1 MRINIG
7 SKNQVKVDAVKEIIK
22 DYDIL
27 SEAEVFSLEVS
38 SEVFKQPKSIHETV
52 NGAKNRARNAFQNC
66 KYSFGIESG
75 LIKVPNTK
83 TGYMN
88 VCACAIYDGKD
99 YHIGL
104 SSAFEYPTKVTK
116 LVFSDNLEID
126 EAVYKVG
133 LTNDKRIGRSG
144 GVIGYLTKGRLK
156 RKEYTKQAITT
167 ALIHLENPELFK
179 NSNN

>member
-1 MRINIG
+1 M
-7 SKNQVKVDAVKEIIK
+7 SKV
-22 DYDIL
+22 
-27 SEAEVFSLEVS
+27 EVFSIEVPS
-38 SEVFKQPKSIHETV
+38 GVYKQPTSMDETIQGAI
-52 NGAKNRARNAFQNC
+52 NRAKNSFQKC
-66 KYSFGIESG
+66 EYSFGIESG
-75 LIKVPNTK
+75 LMKVPHTK

-104 SSAFEYPTKVTK
+104 SSAFEYPTKIINF
-116 LVFSDNLEID
+116 VFSDKLEID
-126 EAVYKVG
+126 EAIYKTG

-167 ALIHLENPELFK
+167 ALIHLENPELF
-179 NSNN
+179 N

>member
-1 MRINIG
+1 MRINVG

-22 DYDIL
+22 DYDFL
-27 SEAEVFSLEVS
+27 SEAEVFSLEVTS
-38 SEVFKQPKSIHETV
+38 GVYKQPTSTDETIQ
-52 NGAKNRARNAFQNC
+52 GAMNRAKSAFQNC

-75 LIKVPNTK
+75 LITIPNTK

-88 VCACAIYDGKD
+88 ICACAIYDGKD
-99 YHIGL
+99 YHLGL

-126 EAVYKVG
+126 EAIYKAG

-144 GVIGYLTKGRLK
+144 GVIGYLTKNRLK
-156 RKEYTKQAITT
+156 RKEYIKQAITT

-179 NSNN
+179 

>member
-1 MRINIG
+1 MRINVG

-22 DYDIL
+22 DYDFL
-27 SEAEVFSLEVS
+27 SKAEVFSLEVLS
-38 SEVFKQPKSIHETV
+38 GVYKQPTSINETIQ
-52 NGAKNRARNAFQNC
+52 GAMNRAKSAFKNC

-75 LIKVPNTK
+75 LMKVPNTK

-104 SSAFEYPTKVTK
+104 SSAFEYPIKVTK

-126 EAVYKVG
+126 EAIYKAG
-133 LTNDKRIGRSG
+133 LTKDKRIGRSG
-144 GVIGYLTKGRLK
+144 GVIGYLTKDRLK
-156 RKEYTKQAITT
+156 RKEYIKQAITT
-167 ALIHLENPELFK
+167 ALIHLENPLLF
-179 NSNN
+179 N

>member
-7 SKNQVKVDAVKEIIK
+7 SKNKVKVNAVKEAIQ
-22 DYDIL
+22 DYDFL
-27 SEAEVFSLEVS
+27 SKAEVFSIEVS
-38 SEVFKQPKSIHETV
+38 SDVHKQPKSIYETV
-52 NGAKNRARNAFQNC
+52 EGAMNRAKNAFQNC

-83 TGYMN
+83 TGYMD
-88 VCACAIYDGKD
+88 VCVCAIYDGKD

-116 LVFSDNLEID
+116 LVLSEELDID
-126 EAVYKVG
+126 EAFYKAG
-133 LTNDKRIGRSG
+133 LTRDKRIGRSG

-156 RKEYTKQAITT
+156 K
-167 ALIHLENPELFK
+167 K
-179 NSNN
+179 NTLSRQ

>member
-1 MRINIG
+1 MRINVG
-7 SKNQVKVDAVKEIIK
+7 SKNQVKVDAVKEAIQ
-22 DYDIL
+22 DYDFL
-27 SEAEVFSLEVS
+27 SKAEVFSLEVS
-38 SEVFKQPKSIHETV
+38 SEVFKQPKSINETID
-52 NGAKNRARNAFQNC
+52 GAKNRARNAFQNC

-83 TGYMN
+83 TGYMDVT
-88 VCACAIYDGKD
+88 VCVIYDGKD

-116 LVFSDNLEID
+116 LVFSEEID
-126 EAVYKVG
+126 IDQAFYKAG
-133 LTNDKRIGRSG
+133 LTRDKRIGRSG

-167 ALIHLENPELFK
+167 ALIHLENPGLFD
-179 NSNN
+179 

>member
-1 MRINIG
+1 MRINVG

-22 DYDIL
+22 DYDFL
-27 SEAEVFSLEVS
+27 SEAEVFSIEVS
-38 SEVFKQPKSIHETV
+38 SEVFKQPKSIHETID
-52 NGAKNRARNAFQNC
+52 GAKNRARNTFQNC

-75 LIKVPNTK
+75 LMKVPNTK

-88 VCACAIYDGKD
+88 VCACAIYDGKN

-104 SSAFEYPTKVTK
+104 SSAFEYPTNVIK
-116 LVFSDNLEID
+116 LVFSDNLEIS

-133 LTNDKRIGRSG
+133 LTNDKRIGSSG
-144 GVIGYLTKGRLK
+144 GIIGYLTKGRLK

-179 NSNN
+179 

>member
-1 MRINIG
+1 MRINVG

-22 DYDIL
+22 DYDFL
-27 SEAEVFSLEVS
+27 SEAEVFSLEVTS
-38 SEVFKQPKSIHETV
+38 GVYKQPTSTDETIQ
-52 NGAKNRARNAFQNC
+52 GAMNRAKSAFQNC

-75 LIKVPNTK
+75 LITIPNTK

-88 VCACAIYDGKD
+88 ICACAIYDGKD
-99 YHIGL
+99 YHLGL

-126 EAVYKVG
+126 EAIYKAG
-133 LTNDKRIGRSG
+133 LTRDKRIGRSG
-144 GVIGYLTKGRLK
+144 GVIGYLTKNRLK
-156 RKEYTKQAITT
+156 RKEYIKQAITT

-179 NSNN
+179 

>member
-1 MRINIG
+1 MRINVG
-7 SKNQVKVDAVKEIIK
+7 SKNQIKVDAVKETIK
-22 DYDIL
+22 DYDFL

-38 SEVFKQPKSIHETV
+38 SEVYKQPKSIYETV
-52 NGAKNRARNAFQNC
+52 EGAMNRAKNAFQNC

-88 VCACAIYDGKD
+88 VCVCAIYDGKD
-99 YHIGL
+99 YHLGI
-104 SSAFEYPTKVTK
+104 SSAFEYPTKVTN

-126 EAVYKVG
+126 EAIYKVG
-133 LTNDKRIGRSG
+133 LTDDKRIGRSG

-156 RKEYTKQAITT
+156 RKEYIKQAIIT

-179 NSNN
+179 

>member
-1 MRINIG
+1 MRINVG

-22 DYDIL
+22 DYDFL
-27 SEAEVFSLEVS
+27 SEAEVFSIEVS
-38 SEVFKQPKSIHETV
+38 SEVFKQPKSIHETID
-52 NGAKNRARNAFQNC
+52 GAKNRARNTFQNC

-75 LIKVPNTK
+75 LMKVPNTK

-88 VCACAIYDGKD
+88 VCACAIYDGKN

-104 SSAFEYPTKVTK
+104 SSAFEYPTKVIK
-116 LVFSDNLEID
+116 LVFSDNLEIS

-133 LTNDKRIGRSG
+133 LTNDKRIGSSG
-144 GVIGYLTKGRLK
+144 GIIGYLTKGRLK
-156 RKEYTKQAITT
+156 RKEYTKQAIIT

-179 NSNN
+179 